1 MVTLP
6 VPWPA
11 LRRATVR
18 PVWWSHEDRA
28 IARSAQIDSKD
39 CPNQT
44 WTRVQFAVPF
54 KFEQLSLGFNRSRY
68 RACVRRGD
76 GR

>member
-1 MVTLP
+1 MV
-6 VPWPA
+6 
-11 LRRATVR
+11 
-18 PVWWSHEDRA
+18 
-28 IARSAQIDSKD
+28 RSAQIDSKD

-44 WTRVQFAVPF
+44 WMRVQFAVPF